1 MRDLGGASL
10 VITDGSSD
18 IGRAA
23 AMAARRETVL
33 REGIEGGWRSPAK
46 RAMVTAGLAIAA
58 GLAALV
64 LAPTQKVSLC
74 GRRKRRGDDRCRLQP
89 SR

>member
-64 LAPTQKVSLC
+64 LAP
-74 GRRKRRGDDRCRLQP
+74 RAARGADAKSFAMRAP
-89 SR
+89 

>member
-10 VITDGSSD
+10 VITGGSSG

-23 AMAARRETVL
+23 AARRETVL
-33 REGIEGGWRSPAK
+33 REGIESGWRSPAK

-64 LAPTQKVSLC
+64 LAPRAARGADAKSFAM
-74 GRRKRRGDDRCRLQP
+74 RRP
-89 SR
+89 

>member
-10 VITDGSSD
+10 VITGGSSG

-33 REGIEGGWRSPAK
+33 REGWRVAGGP
-46 RAMVTAGLAIAA
+46 
-58 GLAALV
+58 
-64 LAPTQKVSLC
+64 
-74 GRRKRRGDDRCRLQP
+74 RRNGQW
-89 SR
+89 